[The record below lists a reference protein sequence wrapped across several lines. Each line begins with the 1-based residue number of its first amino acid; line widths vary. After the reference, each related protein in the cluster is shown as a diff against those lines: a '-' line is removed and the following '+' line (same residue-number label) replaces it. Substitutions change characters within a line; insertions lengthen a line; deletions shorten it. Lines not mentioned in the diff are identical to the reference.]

1 MSGRLALAVVSV
13 AGAACLSSCFVM
25 PKPEPFQQAVVARP
39 LDPVALSAEP
49 VAPLPETPDAPV
61 EPERT
66 DVAGAGDGSMA
77 LDRVII
83 RASTISQRAPNFSS
97 EQAAALICGSIKGG
111 YNVDAAR
118 RMHAA
123 TVKAEQARL
132 DFDREKI
139 TGKQL
144 DAIEKARQD
153 AVIHYLL
160 PVPVLNW
167 MVVPVEKKA
176 DLPAPK
182 SGNLSLIDTDAFTFN
197 ENGRSVTA
205 VSGTIRN
212 AGADVADVPP
222 LTLRA
227 IDEWDYTIAGQT
239 SLLPIER
246 LKGGE
251 EQRFEVRFLNPPANT
266 AEVYVHF
273 APPFLYRTRRDCEF
287 FDPAKF
293 DASAALSAPAVEPA
307 MRFTGDYAAGELNQ
321 MTLFFRRESEMAWRC
336 QALRKC
342 DAAQAAE
349 RIGWRDL
356 FRLAEAAD
364 EAWVALSAA
373 EAARARGTAET
384 TSAKLA
390 QQAALQRL
398 RALGAQALARAGTSV
413 PDVVVSVS
421 QASYGRDDA
430 GLFVD
435 VAGTIANTGSVERR
449 VDALM
454 VAFVDRLELPLS
466 TVAIGDGGVLAPG
479 ETRTFQ
485 RRLDAGAARG
495 TAGVRMAWGETR
507 EAAPARIPPRDI
519 PWEVRVGA
527 VARPE

>member
-1 MSGRLALAVVSV
+1 MSRRVSLAIGSV
-13 AGAACLSSCFVM
+13 LGAASLSSCFVM
-25 PKPEPFQQAVVARP
+25 PKPEPFQLAIAARP
-39 LDPVALSAEP
+39 LDPSALEAAP
-49 VAPLPETPDAPV
+49 IAPLPDTPDAPA
-61 EPERT
+61 EPVRT

-77 LDRVII
+77 LDRVVI

-111 YNVDAAR
+111 YNVEAAR

-132 DFDREKI
+132 DFDAQKI

-144 DAIEKARQD
+144 DGIEKARQD
-153 AVIHYLL
+153 AVINYLL

-167 MVVPVEKKA
+167 MVVPVEKKS

-182 SGNLSLIDTDAFTFN
+182 SGNLSLLDTDAFTFS

-212 AGADVADVPP
+212 SGASVADIPP

-239 SLLPIER
+239 SLIPIER
-246 LKGGE
+246 LQGGE

-287 FDPAKF
+287 FDPARF
-293 DASAALSAPAVEPA
+293 DASAAVAAPAVEQA
-307 MRFTGDYAAGELNQ
+307 TRFAGDYTAGELNQ

-342 DAAQAAE
+342 DAAQAAD

-373 EAARARGTAET
+373 EAARVRGAIET
-384 TSAKLA
+384 TSAKAA
-390 QQAALQRL
+390 QQGALQRL
-398 RALGAQALARAGTSV
+398 RGLGAQALARAGTSV
-413 PDVVVSVS
+413 PDVTVSVS
-421 QASYGRDDA
+421 HANYGRDEV

-435 VAGTIANTGSVERR
+435 VAGTIANTGTVERR

-479 ETRTFQ
+479 EVRAFQ
-485 RRLDAGAARG
+485 RRLDAG
-495 TAGVRMAWGETR
+495 TTR
-507 EAAPARIPPRDI
+507 DAAPARIPPRDI
-519 PWEVRVGA
+519 PWGVRVGA
-527 VARPE
+527 MARPE

>member
-1 MSGRLALAVVSV
+1 MSGRLALAGVVV
-13 AGAACLSSCFVM
+13 VGAAALSSCFVM
-25 PKPEPFQQAVVARP
+25 PKPEPFQHMIAARA
-39 LDPVALSAEP
+39 LDPVALDA
-49 VAPLPETPDAPV
+49 APLAALPQTPDETPEAPV
-61 EPERT
+61 VSERT

-77 LDRVII
+77 LDRVVI
-83 RASTISQRAPNFSS
+83 RGSKIQQRAPNFSS

-123 TVKAEQARL
+123 TVKAEKARL
-132 DFDREKI
+132 DFDAETI
-139 TGKQL
+139 TGEQL
-144 DAIEKARQD
+144 DTIERARQD
-153 AVIHYLL
+153 AVVNYLL

-167 MVVPVEKKA
+167 MVVPVEKKG
-176 DLPAPK
+176 DLPAAK
-182 SGNLSLIDTDAFTFN
+182 SGNLVLVDTDAFTFN

-212 AGADVADVPP
+212 AGDGVIDMPP

-227 IDEWDYTIAGQT
+227 IDEWDFTIAGQT

-246 LKGGE
+246 LAGGE
-251 EQRFEVRFLNPPANT
+251 AQRFEVRFLNPPANT

-293 DASAALSAPAVEPA
+293 DAGATLATPQVEQAV
-307 MRFTGDYAAGELNQ
+307 RFSGDYAAGELNQ

-336 QALRKC
+336 QALGKC
-342 DAAQAAE
+342 DAAQPAD

-373 EAARARGTAET
+373 EAARARSESDVANAEV
-384 TSAKLA
+384 A
-390 QQAALQRL
+390 QRTALQRL
-398 RALGAQALARAGTSV
+398 RGLGVRALARAGLSV
-413 PDVVVSVS
+413 PDVRVDVS
-421 QASYGRDDA
+421 QASYGRDEA

-435 VAGTIANTGSVERR
+435 IAGTIINTGAVERR

-479 ETRTFQ
+479 EARAFK
-485 RRLDAGAARG
+485 RRLDAGA
-495 TAGVRMAWGETR
+495 
-507 EAAPARIPPRDI
+507 ARIPPRDI

-527 VARPE
+527 VARAE

>member
-1 MSGRLALAVVSV
+1 MG
-13 AGAACLSSCFVM
+13 GCFVM
-25 PKPEPFQQAVVARP
+25 PKPEPFVLTIAARP
-39 LDPVALSAEP
+39 LHPVAMDAGLI
-49 VAPLPETPDAPV
+49 APLPETPAMPV

-66 DVAGAGDGSMA
+66 NVAGAGDGSMA

-83 RASTISQRAPNFSS
+83 RASTLQQRAPNFSS

-132 DFDREKI
+132 DFDAEKI
-139 TGKQL
+139 SGKQL
-144 DAIEKARQD
+144 DAAEKARQD
-153 AVIHYLL
+153 AVINYLL

-167 MVVPVEKKA
+167 MVVPVEKKG

-182 SGNLSLIDTDAFTFN
+182 AGNLVLTDTDAFTFS

-212 AGADVADVPP
+212 AGAEMADVPP

-227 IDEWDYTIAGQT
+227 IDEWDFTIAGQT

-251 EQRFEVRFLNPPANT
+251 AQRFEVRFLNPPANT

-287 FDPAKF
+287 FDPATF
-293 DASAALSAPAVEPA
+293 DAGATVSAPQVEPA
-307 MRFTGDYAAGELNQ
+307 ARFTGDYAAGELNQ

-342 DAAQAAE
+342 DEAQAVD

-356 FRLAEAAD
+356 FAMAEAAD
-364 EAWVALSAA
+364 EAWVAVSAA
-373 EAARARGTAET
+373 EAARVRGTVEVE
-384 TSAKLA
+384 SAKAA
-390 QQAALQRL
+390 QQSALQRL
-398 RALGAQALARAGTSV
+398 RGLGRQALARAGLSV
-413 PDVVVSVS
+413 PDVTVSVA
-421 QASYGRDDA
+421 QASYGRDEQ

-435 VAGTIANTGSVERR
+435 VAGTIANTGTVERR

-479 ETRTFQ
+479 EMRAFK

-495 TAGVRMAWGETR
+495 SGVQMAWSETR
-507 EAAPARIPPRDI
+507 ETASARIPPRDI
-519 PWEVRVGA
+519 PWEIRVGA
-527 VARPE
+527 VGHSTGQ